1 MSIQPF
7 VPAIH
12 AIREF
17 AFILT
22 FVALYALIHASIDTF
37 IDGNSLI
44 TTGAG
49 FSSIF
54 SLQMSMSVLIIS
66 APTWLIFLYLTQ
78 SHPIFN
84 KLQQNA
90 GSISMFVV
98 ALSGFIQLIYFAY
111 LVLTFNLTY
120 QSIVHTAM
128 TLTLSI
134 ISSIILYTQYK

>member
-1 MSIQPF
+1 
-7 VPAIH
+7 
-12 AIREF
+12 
-17 AFILT
+17 
-22 FVALYALIHASIDTF
+22 
-37 IDGNSLI
+37 
-44 TTGAG
+44 
-49 FSSIF
+49 
-54 SLQMSMSVLIIS
+54 MSMSVLIIS